1 MIFYLFILNKI
12 KCKSSA
18 MDCTFLH
25 NRWLNGQGIKILCI
39 SFAYFL
45 LVGSCKK
52 EIELKV
58 YRNKY
63 EEALRQAEN
72 EGKKLFIYFEMV
84 SQPKSYLDEYLKS
97 EKLRQIFVREY
108 VVLRMQCDDRRIP
121 KGDSI
126 SIGMRN
132 IHLQKKLTGQEYL
145 PLYYIKDKKVEKFIG
160 SCTLNELI
168 EFVE

>member
-1 MIFYLFILNKI
+1 MQEQVHIQFLNFTMKRQKIRILLSI
-12 KCKSSA
+12 VIC
-18 MDCTFLH
+18 
-25 NRWLNGQGIKILCI
+25 
-39 SFAYFL
+39 FL
-45 LVGSCKK
+45 LIGSCKK
-52 EIELKV
+52 NIELIV
-58 YRNKY
+58 IRNNYK
-63 EEALRQAEN
+63 EAFNRAKT

-132 IHLQKKLTGQEYL
+132 IHLQKELTGQEYL
-145 PLYYIKDKKVEKFIG
+145 PLYYIKDKKVEKFVG
-160 SCTLNELI
+160 YCTLEELI